1 VALGP
6 GPPFARD
13 ALARVA
19 FLLSSAAVTA
29 QEAIAEAP
37 SEASPRSRPE
47 EPPAAGDALVSL
59 RTSAAVTV
67 PEISV
72 IVPGLNEADS
82 LTELATRI
90 RQSLEGQRDYEILF
104 VDDGSSDNSW
114 EVITALSRADARIK
128 GVRLRKNFGKA
139 MALSAGFQRSRGSIL
154 ITMDADLQDD
164 PADLPAFIA
173 KIEDGTDVV
182 VGWKVQRLDP
192 SNRLIL
198 SRIFNGTVRKAT
210 GVKLHDMNCGFK
222 AYRRE
227 VIRSIPVYGD
237 LFRFIP
243 AFAAWEGFRVAEVP
257 VKHHARKYGASRY
270 GLERILRGFFDLISV
285 MFLTR
290 YQRKPM
296 HLFGL
301 IGLFVGSIG
310 FLTELYLTFL
320 WFRGHKIGDRPLL
333 LLGALEIL
341 VGIQFFSMGLI
352 GEFLTYQNHRRIDAE
367 DLPIREEIK

>member
-1 VALGP
+1 MTAQDAIAPVSTAD
-6 GPPFARD
+6 GPPASGGARLVNLRP
-13 ALARVA
+13 A
-19 FLLSSAAVTA
+19 SAA
-29 QEAIAEAP
+29 
-37 SEASPRSRPE
+37 
-47 EPPAAGDALVSL
+47 EPPEV
-59 RTSAAVTV
+59 
-67 PEISV
+67 SV
-72 IVPGLNEADS
+72 IVPGLNEGDS
-82 LTELATRI
+82 LVELGTRI
-90 RQSLEGQRDYEILF
+90 RQALDGTRTFEIIF
-104 VDDGSSDNSW
+104 VDDGSTDNSW
-114 EVITALSRADARIK
+114 EVISSLARDDERIK

-139 MALSAGFQRSRGSIL
+139 MALSAGFQRARGEI
-154 ITMDADLQDD
+154 IVTMDADLQDD
-164 PADLPAFIA
+164 PSDLPAFIA
-173 KIEDGTDVV
+173 KIEEGLDVV

-227 VIRSIPVYGD
+227 VIRTIPVYGD

-257 VKHHARKYGASRY
+257 VKHHARKYGKSRY
-270 GLERILRGFFDLISV
+270 GLERILRGFFDLLSV

-301 IGLFVGSIG
+301 IGLVLGGIG
-310 FLTELYLTFL
+310 VLTELYLTIL

-341 VGIQFFSMGLI
+341 VGIQFFSMGFI
-352 GEFLTYQNHRRIDAE
+352 GEFLTYQNHRKIDAE